1 MGSQKILLWILTI
14 QIKLNFT
21 KGHIQNLLNLK
32 IQLILVAI
40 KAHHIFND
48 ENEYFRDLSKSW
60 FGLTCIKGG
69 WDSLRHYEILSA
81 GTLLL
86 FRDYENKPLLC
97 SPQKLPCYS
106 YSNIDELD
114 YLMSNLVVKNKPTTQ
129 YLKMINE
136 QRKWLYKNGT
146 TLSRAKKIIETLN
159 IKLKN

>member
-1 MGSQKILLWILTI
+1 MDIDYSNKT
-14 QIKLNFT
+14 
-21 KGHIQNLLNLK
+21 
-32 IQLILVAI
+32 QLHQRSYPKFAKFEDPIDLGGN

-86 FRDYENKPLLC
+86 FRDYENKPCFVLHKITLLC
-97 SPQKLPCYS
+97 

-129 YLKMINE
+129 YLK
-136 QRKWLYKNGT
+136 
-146 TLSRAKKIIETLN
+146 
-159 IKLKN
+159 